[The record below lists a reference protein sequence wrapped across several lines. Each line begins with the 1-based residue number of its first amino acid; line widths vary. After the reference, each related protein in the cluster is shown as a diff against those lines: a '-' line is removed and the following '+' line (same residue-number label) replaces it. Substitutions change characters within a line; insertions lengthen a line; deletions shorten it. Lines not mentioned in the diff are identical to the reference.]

1 MGNPLIPVPQ
11 QDDGQRWREG
21 RRYRTISN
29 DIERYRIWI
38 IWIIWIQEDEVR
50 SKLISSKFLSILVIM
65 FHHVYLLSI
74 LVMFINLSLSAK
86 LG

>member
-11 QDDGQRWREG
+11 QDDGQRWTEG
-21 RRYRTISN
+21 RQAISN
-29 DIERYRIWI
+29 DIERDRIWI